1 MNMSI
6 ALSCEYQVDLP
17 IELLEKL
24 NVHVVHMYVSSLEK
38 TYRDDEMPLAGF
50 YELARKEGKIGQTSA
65 ANLNDYEEHFK
76 KLLAEYDEV
85 IHLAISS
92 GLSSG
97 YNNACI
103 AADGNPK
110 IHVVDSKRASGG
122 TAIQLLYAQDLLK
135 EGHDAAYIVSELL
148 RRQDNME
155 CSFQI
160 DTLEFLVRGGRC
172 SRAKMLGANLLRIKP
187 VIVCTKEGKLVMGKL
202 HRGKM
207 KKTVREYFDEIL
219 AQPNIDYHRA
229 IIEYS
234 TLDDEGMELYKEC
247 LQRLKDAGFEE
258 VVEGRCS
265 PIAAYHA
272 GPNIIG
278 AQFYLTK

>member
-1 MNMSI
+1 MSVV
-6 ALSCEYQVDLP
+6 LSCEFQVDLP
-17 IELLEKL
+17 AEWLEA
-24 NVHVVHMYVSSLEK
+24 NHIGVVHMYVSSKDK
-38 TYRDDEMPLAGF
+38 TYRDDEMPLADF

-65 ANLNDYEEHFK
+65 ANIFDYQEHFA
-76 KLLAEYDEV
+76 KLLENYDEV
-85 IHLAISS
+85 VHLAISS

-103 AADGNPK
+103 AADGNPR
-110 IHVVDSKRASGG
+110 IHVFDSLRSSGG
-122 TAIQLLYAQDLLK
+122 TAIQLLYAKDLLEEGKNAK
-135 EGHDAAYIVSELL
+135 EIVDALL
-148 RRQDNME
+148 ARRDHME

-187 VIVCTKEGKLVMGKL
+187 VIICNKEGKLVMGKL

-207 KKTVREYFDEIL
+207 KKVVEEYFDEIL
-219 AQPNIDYHRA
+219 AQNNIDYHRA
-229 IIEYS
+229 VIEYS
-234 TLDDEGMELYKEC
+234 TLDEEGMELYKKC
-247 LQRLKDAGFEE
+247 MKRLKDAGFEE

-278 AQFYLTK
+278 AQFYLK

>member
-1 MNMSI
+1 MSI
-6 ALSCEYQVDLP
+6 GLSCEYQIDLP
-17 IELLEKL
+17 IEWLEA
-24 NVHVVHMYVSSLEK
+24 NNIGVVHMYVSSKDK
-38 TYRDDEMPLAGF
+38 TYRDDEMPLSNF

-65 ANLNDYEEHFK
+65 ANLLDYQEHFSK
-76 KLLAEYDEV
+76 MLEQYDEV

-97 YNNACI
+97 YNNACV

-110 IHVVDSKRASGG
+110 IHVFDSLRASGG
-122 TAIQLLYAQDLLK
+122 TAIQLLYALDLLK
-135 EGHDAAYIVSELL
+135 EGKTASEILDALKA
-148 RRQDNME
+148 RQDKIE

-160 DTLEFLVRGGRC
+160 DSLEFLVRGGRC

-187 VIVCTKEGKLVMGKL
+187 VIVCNKEGKLVLGKL

-207 KKTVREYFDEIL
+207 KKVVGDYFDEVL
-219 AQPNIDYHRA
+219 SQPNIDYHRA

-234 TLDDEGMELYKEC
+234 TLDEEGMTLYKEC
-247 LQRLKDAGFEE
+247 LEKLKKAGFGEI
-258 VVEGRCS
+258 VEGKCS

-278 AQFYLTK
+278 TQFYLN

>member
-1 MNMSI
+1 MSI
-6 ALSCEYQVDLP
+6 VLSCEFQVDLP
-17 IELLEKL
+17 ASFLADHHIE
-24 NVHVVHMYVSSLEK
+24 VVHMYVSSKDK
-38 TYRDDEMPLAGF
+38 TYRDDEMPLADF

-65 ANLNDYEEHFK
+65 ANAYDYETHFERLLKEH
-76 KLLAEYDEV
+76 DEI
-85 IHLAISS
+85 IHFAISS

-103 AADGNPK
+103 AAGDNPH
-110 IHVVDSKRASGG
+110 IHVIDSLRASGG
-122 TAIQLLYAQDLLK
+122 TAIQLLYAEDLLK
-135 EGHDAAYIVSELL
+135 EGKSAKEIVEAVKA
-148 RRQDNME
+148 RQNKIE

-187 VIVCTKEGKLVMGKL
+187 VIVCNNEGKLVLGKM

-207 KKTVREYFDEIL
+207 RKTVTDYFDEIL
-219 AQPNIDYHRA
+219 SQPHIDKTRA

-234 TLDDEGMELYKEC
+234 TLDEEGMELYQEC
-247 LQRLKDAGFEE
+247 LQRMRDAGFKE
-258 VVEGRCS
+258 VVEGSCS

-278 AQFYLTK
+278 AQFYIDR

>member
-1 MNMSI
+1 MSI
-6 ALSCEYQVDLP
+6 VLSCEFQVDLP
-17 IELLEKL
+17 IETLNKL
-24 NVHVVHMYVSSLEK
+24 GIAVVHMYVSSQDK

-65 ANLNDYEEHFK
+65 ANLLDYENHFK
-76 KLLAEYDEV
+76 SLLEKYDEV

-92 GLSSG
+92 GLSSC

-103 AADGNPK
+103 AANENPH
-110 IHVVDSKRASGG
+110 IHVIDSKRASGG
-122 TAIQLLYAQDLLK
+122 TAIQLLYANDLLQQGCGAN
-135 EGHDAAYIVSELL
+135 EIVEKLL
-148 RRQDNME
+148 ARQDHME

-172 SRAKMLGANLLRIKP
+172 SRVKMLGANLLRIKP
-187 VIVCTKEGKLVMGKL
+187 VIVCNKEGKLVTGKM

-207 KKTVREYFDEIL
+207 EKVVREYFDEVL
-219 AQPNIDYHRA
+219 SLKNIDKTRA

-234 TLDDEGMELYKEC
+234 TLDEKGMTL
-247 LQRLKDAGFEE
+247 FEE
-258 VVEGRCS
+258 CKKRLLDSGFKEVVVGCCS

-278 AQFYLTK
+278 TQFYLTK

>member
-1 MNMSI
+1 MSI
-6 ALSCEYQVDLP
+6 VLSCEFQVDLP
-17 IELLEKL
+17 AKWLEE
-24 NVHVVHMYVSSLEK
+24 NHIGVVHMHVSSKDK
-38 TYRDDEMPLAGF
+38 TYRDDEMPLKDF

-65 ANLNDYEEHFK
+65 ANTYDYEQHFH
-76 KLLAEYDEV
+76 KLLESYDEV

-103 AADGNPK
+103 AAEDNPH
-110 IHVVDSKRASGG
+110 IHVIDSLRASGG
-122 TAIQLLYAQDLLK
+122 TAIQLLYAKDLLD
-135 EGHDAAYIVSELL
+135 EGKSAQEIVDAILA
-148 RRQDNME
+148 RRDHIE

-187 VIVCTKEGKLVMGKL
+187 VIVCNKEGKLVMGKL

-207 KKTVREYFDEIL
+207 KKTVSDYFDEVL
-219 AQPNIDYHRA
+219 AQPHIDKTRA

-234 TLDDEGMELYKEC
+234 TLDEEGMALYQQCVK
-247 LQRLKDAGFEE
+247 RLKDAGFKE
-258 VVEGRCS
+258 VVEGVCS

-278 AQFYLTK
+278 TQFYIDR